1 MHLRNIEDSLADLG
15 LAAGSSP
22 ARLELTRREFLRFTT
37 IAGSGLTLGAV
48 IPAAVA
54 KNPGLTVLGVEGT
67 PGDFTT
73 PFVRIDPDNTVTVI
87 CKHVEAGQGVWT
99 GLPAVVAEELDAS
112 WDQMRAES
120 SPAKVPTYGNFAFG
134 PKGMVQGTGGSTSMA
149 NSWDQLRHAGAYARS
164 MLVQAAANRWKVP
177 ASEINVSEGVVS
189 HSSGRK
195 ATFGELAAAAGKL
208 PLPKDVKLKDP
219 SQFKLIGREQRLPR
233 LDSRSKSTGTQTFAI
248 DVMLPDMMTAVVM
261 RPPRFGAKVQSI
273 DSAAA
278 KAVPGV
284 VDVVEIPRGVAVV
297 ARDTWSAKK
306 GREALKVSWDETAA
320 EKRSTEAIF
329 KEYRQIRGGP
339 QAVQAENRGD
349 AEGALKS
356 AAKVLEMEFEFP
368 YLAHAPM
375 EPLTAVARLSPDK
388 CEIWAGCQFQ
398 TLDQANAAQAVGLK
412 PDQVTIYTLAAGGT
426 FGRRATP
433 ESDYISEVA
442 SIAKATGGRYPVK
455 LIWTREDDITGG
467 HYRPATYHHVTA
479 GLDKDGKLVALKQD
493 VVNQSIMAGTPFA
506 AMMKGG
512 VDPTSVE
519 GGTAEQ
525 YDVENARVTWTQAK
539 VGVPI
544 LWWRSVGH
552 THTAFAKEVVID
564 ELAEAAGKDPVAFR
578 LSAMTKHP
586 RSAAVLKLAAEKAGW
601 DKPFPNGSPGPNGG
615 KRGRG
620 VAVHESFGSVVA
632 QVVEV
637 TVTDGSVKVDRVV
650 AAVDCGIAVTPD
662 VVRAQMQSGIGYGLS
677 AALYGRISL
686 TDGRV
691 DQTNFHQYR
700 VLRINEMPR
709 DIEIHIL
716 PSTNPPSGVG
726 EPGTPPIA
734 PAVANAIRA
743 ATGIKLRKLP
753 FDLAAAAKAMKT

>member
-1 MHLRNIEDSLADLG
+1 MYLRNIEDSLVT
-15 LAAGSSP
+15 AAP
-22 ARLELTRREFLRFTT
+22 LARLGFTRREFLRFTT
-37 IAGSGLTLGAV
+37 IAGSGLTLGTI
-48 IPAAVA
+48 IPASAA
-54 KNPGLTVLGVEGT
+54 SNSGLTVLGIEGT
-67 PGDFTT
+67 PGDLST

-112 WDQMRAES
+112 WSQMRAES
-120 SPAKVPTYGNFAFG
+120 SPAQVPTYGNFAFG
-134 PKGMVQGTGGSTSMA
+134 PKGNVQGTGGSTSMA
-149 NSWDQLRHAGAYARS
+149 NSWDQLRHAGAYARA

-177 ASEINVSEGVVS
+177 AAQITVSDGVVA
-189 HSSGRK
+189 HSSGK
-195 ATFGELAAAAGKL
+195 TATFGELAAAAGKL
-208 PLPKDVKLKDP
+208 PLPKEVKLKDP
-219 SQFKLIGREQRLPR
+219 SQFKLIGTEKKLPR
-233 LDSRSKSTGTQTFAI
+233 LDSHSKSTGTQEFAI
-248 DVMLPDMMTAVVM
+248 DVMLPDMMTAVVL

-284 VDVVEIPRGVAVV
+284 VDVVQIPRGVAVV

-306 GREALKVSWDETAA
+306 GREALKVSWDESGA
-320 EKRSTEAIF
+320 ERRGTDAIF
-329 KEYRQIRGGP
+329 KEYRQISGGAG
-339 QAVQAENRGD
+339 AVKVESRGD
-349 AEGALKS
+349 ADGALKK
-356 AAKVLEMEFEFP
+356 AATVIDAEFEFP

-375 EPLTAVARLSPDK
+375 EPLTAVARLSADK

-398 TLDQANAAQAVGLK
+398 TIDQANAAQAVGMK
-412 PDQVTIYTLAAGGT
+412 PEQVTIYTLAAGGT

-433 ESDYISEVA
+433 DSDYISEVVT
-442 SIAKATGGRYPVK
+442 IAKATGGKYPVK
-455 LIWTREDDITGG
+455 LLWTREDDITGG
-467 HYRPATYHHVTA
+467 RYRPATYHHLQA
-479 GLDKDGKLVALKQD
+479 GLSPDGKLVALKQD

-506 AMMKGG
+506 AMMKDG

-519 GGTAEQ
+519 GGAAEQ
-525 YDVENARVTWTQAK
+525 YDVENAHVTWTPAK

-552 THTAFAKEVVID
+552 THTAFAKEVLVD
-564 ELAEAAGKDPVAFR
+564 ELAQAAGKDPVAYR
-578 LSAMTKHP
+578 LSLLEKHP
-586 RSAAVLKLAAEKAGW
+586 RSAAVLKYVADKAGW
-601 DKPFPNGSPGPNGG
+601 DKPFPNGQAGPNGAR
-615 KRGRG
+615 RGRG

-632 QVVEV
+632 HVVEV
-637 TVTDGSVKVDRVV
+637 TVTDGTVKVDRVV
-650 AAVDCGIAVTPD
+650 TAVDCGVAVTPD
-662 VVRAQMQSGIGYGLS
+662 VVRAQMQSCIGYGLS
-677 AALYGRISL
+677 AALYGKISL

-709 DIEIHIL
+709 IIEIHIV
-716 PSTNPPSGVG
+716 PSANPPSGVG

-734 PAVANAIRA
+734 PAVANAVRA

>member
-1 MHLRNIEDSLADLG
+1 MYLHNIEESLASWPPLARLG
-15 LAAGSSP
+15 LS
-22 ARLELTRREFLRFTT
+22 RREFLRFTT
-37 IAGSGLTLGAV
+37 IAGAGLTVGAI
-48 IPAAVA
+48 IPAMA
-54 KNPGLTVLGVEGT
+54 KDSGLTVLGQQGT
-67 PGDFTT
+67 PGDYST

-99 GLPAVVAEELDAS
+99 GLPALVAEELDAS
-112 WDQMRAES
+112 WVQMRAES

-134 PKGMVQGTGGSTSMA
+134 PKGNVQGTGGSTSMA
-149 NSWDQLRHAGAYARS
+149 NSWDQLRHAGAYARA

-177 ASEINVSEGVVS
+177 AAGISVSDGVVS
-189 HSSGRK
+189 HSSGKK
-195 ATFGELAAAAGKL
+195 ATFGELASAAGKL
-208 PLPKDVKLKDP
+208 PLPTEVKLKDP
-219 SQFKLIGREQRLPR
+219 SQFKLIGSEKKLPR
-233 LDSRSKSTGTQTFAI
+233 LDSRSKSTGTQQFAI
-248 DVMLPDMMTAVVM
+248 DVILPDMMTAVVL

-284 VDVVEIPRGVAVV
+284 VDVVQIPRGVAVV
-297 ARDTWSAKK
+297 GRDTWSARK
-306 GREALKVSWDETAA
+306 GREALKVTWDESAA
-320 EKRSTEAIF
+320 EKRGTDAIF
-329 KEYRQIRGGP
+329 KEYRQLSGGA
-339 QAVQAENRGD
+339 QAVKVENRGD
-349 AEGALKS
+349 ADGTLKS
-356 AAKVLEMEFEFP
+356 AAKVLDFEFEFP

-375 EPLTAVARLSPDK
+375 EPLTAVARLSPEK

-398 TLDQANAAQAVGLK
+398 TIDQANAAQAAGLK
-412 PDQVTIYTLAAGGT
+412 PEQVTINTLAAGGT
-426 FGRRATP
+426 FGRRANA
-433 ESDYISEVA
+433 ESDYIVETVG
-442 SIAKATGGRYPVK
+442 IAKATGGRYPVK

-467 HYRPATYHHVTA
+467 RYRPATYHHVKA
-479 GLDKDGKLVALKQD
+479 GLSQDGKLVAVKQD

-506 AMMKGG
+506 GMMKDG

-519 GGTAEQ
+519 GGTSEQ
-525 YDVENARVTWTQAK
+525 YDVENAHVTWTPAQ

-564 ELAEAAGKDPVAFR
+564 ELAAAAGKDPVAYR
-578 LSAMTKHP
+578 LSVLEKHP
-586 RSAAVLKLAAEKAGW
+586 RTAATLKLAAGKAGW
-601 DKPFPNGSPGPNGG
+601 DKPFPNGTAGPNGAR
-615 KRGRG
+615 RGRG

-632 QVVEV
+632 HVVEV

-650 AAVDCGIAVTPD
+650 TAVDCGIAVTPD
-662 VVRAQMQSGIGYGLS
+662 VVRAQMQSCIGYGLS
-677 AALYGRISL
+677 AALYGKISL

-709 DIEIHIL
+709 TIEIHIV

-734 PAVANAIRA
+734 PAVANAVRA

-753 FDLAAAAKAMKT
+753 FDLAEAGKAMKT